1 MKSGNALVIGLSL
14 VFGCLFLAL
23 AAELY
28 YLLWWKR
35 RISSRES
42 EGEDAEDFSRGSNS
56 GGNYAKELIH
66 LVCWKKPSSSDA
78 AAKPDPKPHSQSEPD
93 LELGSDE
100 GKDSLLKGG
109 AAGEGGGEESV
120 ELELMRLHNLAGPP
134 RFLFTINEESKE
146 DLESEDGKSRLGSR
160 QGSRTKSLSDILL
173 AVDTATPLFTPLESP
188 RYSNPLESYHRQ
200 GFNPLFESSAEAELN
215 RLRSSPPPKFKFL
228 RDAEEKLLRRLLEEA
243 QRRGVG
249 SDGESKGSVLGLEEG
264 KPLYPAMAAEVMG
277 GSFLGFLYAKNR
289 EVRVHRLP
297 PLSSTSSQVI
307 PLASSPTS
315 TISDL

>member
-1 MKSGNALVIGLSL
+1 
-14 VFGCLFLAL
+14 
-23 AAELY
+23 
-28 YLLWWKR
+28 
-35 RISSRES
+35 
-42 EGEDAEDFSRGSNS
+42 
-56 GGNYAKELIH
+56 
-66 LVCWKKPSSSDA
+66 
-78 AAKPDPKPHSQSEPD
+78 
-93 LELGSDE
+93 
-100 GKDSLLKGG
+100 
-109 AAGEGGGEESV
+109 
-120 ELELMRLHNLAGPP
+120 MRLHNLAGPP

>member
-1 MKSGNALVIGLSL
+1 
-14 VFGCLFLAL
+14 
-23 AAELY
+23 
-28 YLLWWKR
+28 
-35 RISSRES
+35 
-42 EGEDAEDFSRGSNS
+42 
-56 GGNYAKELIH
+56 
-66 LVCWKKPSSSDA
+66 
-78 AAKPDPKPHSQSEPD
+78 
-93 LELGSDE
+93 
-100 GKDSLLKGG
+100 
-109 AAGEGGGEESV
+109 
-120 ELELMRLHNLAGPP
+120 MRLHNLAGPP

-173 AVDTATPLFTPLESP
+173 AVDTATPLFTP
-188 RYSNPLESYHRQ
+188 SYHRQ

-249 SDGESKGSVLGLEEG
+249 SGLEEG